1 MERIKILI
9 LIFGRFLSIICLR
22 DKNEEITIRIRKLYD
37 NFTGKKGTLVIEV
50 EESTLD
56 IENTSKNT
64 CFKTQISNE
73 RNSYQV
79 NCGFWKAIDQNLFIF
94 CDIGEDIPAGKYSI
108 NLKNTPKIS
117 YSGYTIS
124 LVQYG
129 DSEITKYDTN
139 IID

>member
-1 MERIKILI
+1 M
-9 LIFGRFLSIICLR
+9 LSFVICFQ

-73 RNSYQV
+73 QSNSYQV
-79 NCGFWKAIDQNLFIF
+79 NCGFWKAINQNLFIF
-94 CDIGEDIPAGKYSI
+94 CDIG
-108 NLKNTPKIS
+108 
-117 YSGYTIS
+117 
-124 LVQYG
+124 
-129 DSEITKYDTN
+129 
-139 IID
+139 